1 MSAAE
6 DREMLAETRA
16 FNEELE
22 RQLASGPSIHTLSP
36 EASRQARRKGEW
48 IYPEPVFLPEARE
61 LTIPGREGE
70 ISLRVLAPEQPP
82 TGAYLHLHGGGWT
95 LGAADLQD
103 PALWALAQAT
113 GLCAVSVDY
122 RLGPEHPYPAGP
134 DDCEDA
140 ANWLLEHGEG
150 ELGVPARYAIGGESA
165 GAHLAVVTLLRLRDR
180 SAGIDAFRAANLT
193 FGAYDLSLTPSQRR
207 WGERN
212 LILST
217 PIIRWFS
224 DCFLAERDA
233 ESRRDPDISPLYADL
248 RDLPAALFTVGTL
261 DPLIDDTMFMEAR
274 WRAAG
279 NETTLR
285 VWPEAIHAFTQF
297 PIGVARASI
306 ESQHAFLRAAVG

>member
-1 MSAAE
+1 MNAAT
-6 DREMLAETRA
+6 DQDMLAETRA

-22 RQLASGPSIHTLSP
+22 RQLASGPSIHTVPP
-36 EASRQARRKGEW
+36 EESRRARRRGEW
-48 IYPEPVFLPEARE
+48 IYPEPVFLPQARE
-61 LTIPGREGE
+61 LKIPGRERE
-70 ISLRVLAPEQPP
+70 ISLRVLAPEQEP

-140 ANWLLEHGEG
+140 ARWLLGQGER
-150 ELGVPARYAIGGESA
+150 ELGVPARFAVGGESA
-165 GAHLAVVTLLRLRDR
+165 GAHLAVVTLLRLRER
-180 SAGIDAFRAANLT
+180 PAGAGAFSAANLT
-193 FGAYDLSLTPSQRR
+193 FGAYDLSLTPSQRQ

-233 ESRRDPDISPLYADL
+233 EARRDPDISPLYADL

-274 WRAAG
+274 WRTAG
-279 NETTLR
+279 NETELR

-297 PIGVARASI
+297 EIAVARASTD
-306 ESQHAFLRAAVG
+306 SQHAFLRAAMG